1 MLKSVWCALL
11 LCVAPAYAVSPA
23 KANTQDVSVSDAYAR
38 PTVAGQS
45 QGGAFLR
52 LHNSS
57 TRVQTLLSAETPIAA
72 RTELHTH
79 IHENGVMKMRQI
91 KGIRIPAKGTVV
103 LEPGGL
109 HLMFFDLKHTL
120 EVGKSFPVK
129 LKFDTGR
136 SQTVTVT
143 VRPLEKTKTQG
154 HQHHHH

>member
-1 MLKSVWCALL
+1 MFKPVLCALL
-11 LCVAPAYAVSPA
+11 LCAAPAYASSTNNA
-23 KANTQDVSVSDAYAR
+23 QDVRVSDAYAR

-52 LHNSS
+52 LHNPS
-57 TRVQTLLSAETPIAA
+57 TRAQTLLSAETPIAA